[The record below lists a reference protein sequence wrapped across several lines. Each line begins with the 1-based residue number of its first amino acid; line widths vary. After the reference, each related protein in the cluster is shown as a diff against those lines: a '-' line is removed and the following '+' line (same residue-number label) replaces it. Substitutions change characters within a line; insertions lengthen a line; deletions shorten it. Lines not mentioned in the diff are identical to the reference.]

1 MNKYREVY
9 FETVE
14 SMEESP
20 NEIAWDCSTVAI
32 FGVMDMFMKRLLKVI
47 YFRKFAEYRLVII
60 INFYTE
66 QIKHIIEVK
75 ETYSVLERIRI
86 SGMDTFEMQLNNAH
100 NKIVT
105 KPYNMLNYR

>member
-1 MNKYREVY
+1 
-9 FETVE
+9 
-14 SMEESP
+14 MEESP
-20 NEIAWDCSTVAI
+20 NELAWDCSTMAI

-47 YFRKFAEYRLVII
+47 CFLDVFKVLLII
-60 INFYTE
+60 RFCTE

-86 SGMDTFEMQLNNAH
+86 SGMDTFETQLKNAH
-100 NKIVT
+100 NKIVS

>member
-47 YFRKFAEYRLVII
+47 FSGYSRSFIVYILFC
-60 INFYTE
+60 TE

-86 SGMDTFEMQLNNAH
+86 SGMETFEMQLKTAH
-100 NKIVT
+100 NKIVS